1 MMSGL
6 AKREVRN
13 LQSGALHPVPTFGR
27 REALRLGGQ
36 ATVALWSTLSGVRVG
51 AQALQPIPSW
61 KTELRQLLP
70 HVFAYTQAS
79 GPGVNNASLSNAGVI
94 VGSDGLLAIDT
105 LGPPVH
111 TKAFRRAAMEAT
123 RKTFTRVVNT
133 HHHRDHTNGN
143 CFFAPAEIVA
153 HEYCREATIQGAIP
167 AKPYAERPEWQEG
180 MSELKLA
187 PATTTL
193 TAKTTYR
200 YGDLVVELIPN
211 TPAHT
216 WGDVMVYLPQHR
228 ILFAGDIVFHYVTP
242 AAHNGHISK
251 WIDALDVV
259 NRMDVDVIVPGHGPI
274 GTKKELAETRA
285 YLELVANELRKR
297 FAMGMTPGRAAA
309 DINVGRFEQWTNPE
323 RNAWNAV
330 RVYAE
335 LDGTITPEN
344 DAVAQANAVAEYA
357 ALRAKTG
364 R

>member
-1 MMSGL
+1 MSS
-6 AKREVRN
+6 RY
-13 LQSGALHPVPTFGR
+13 TIDR
-27 REALRLGGQ
+27 REALRLCGPAG
-36 ATVALWSTLSGVRVG
+36 VALWSAFRASAAG
-51 AQALQPIPSW
+51 AQAFPPIPSW
-61 KTELRQLLP
+61 NTELRQLVP
-70 HVFAYTQAS
+70 NVYAYTQAS
-79 GPGVNNASLSNAGVI
+79 GPGINNASLSNAGVI
-94 VGSDGLLAIDT
+94 AGPEGLLAIDT

-111 TKAFRRAAMEAT
+111 AKAFRRAAMTAT
-123 RKTFTRVVNT
+123 KKTFTRVVNT

-153 HEYCREATIQGAIP
+153 HAYCREATIEGGIP
-167 AKPYAERPEWQEG
+167 ARPYEDRPEWQEG
-180 MSELKLA
+180 MNELKLA

-193 TAKTTYR
+193 TSKTTYR

-211 TPAHT
+211 APAHT

-228 ILFAGDIVFHYVTP
+228 ILFAGDILFYYVTP
-242 AAHNGHISK
+242 PAHNGHITK
-251 WIDALDVV
+251 WIDAIDVV

-297 FAMGMTPGRAAA
+297 HAIGMSPGRAAA
-309 DINVGRFEQWTNPE
+309 DINLGRFEQWTNPE

-335 LDGTITPEN
+335 LDGKLTP
-344 DAVAQANAVAEYA
+344 DTDTAAQNAAVAEYT
-357 ALRAKTG
+357 ALRAK